1 MAQRTGYF
9 SCSVK
14 KRQTAAT
21 TWLVNSPAFDHQ
33 RAVIDAHQRYI
44 LARPENVTM
53 PEKRRRPQMK
63 NPRIGAMCA
72 AIALVLAVSAC
83 SLLNRSTPTATFKA
97 FFEASKKK
105 DAAGMKKTL
114 SKGTLEMFD
123 KLAKEQN
130 KSTDDMLKEVDK
142 DDNKSE
148 KMPETRNEKINGDTA
163 TLEVKNDKTG
173 KWDTLPFVKENG
185 EWKIALDKFLEDMLK
200 GFSDKL
206 KELK

>member
-1 MAQRTGYF
+1 
-9 SCSVK
+9 
-14 KRQTAAT
+14 
-21 TWLVNSPAFDHQ
+21 
-33 RAVIDAHQRYI
+33 
-44 LARPENVTM
+44 M
-53 PEKRRRPQMK
+53 PEKKRRPQMK
-63 NPRIGAMCA
+63 TLRIGATCV
-72 AIALVLAVSAC
+72 AIALAASAC

-105 DAAGMKKTL
+105 DAAGMKKGL
-114 SKGTLEMFD
+114 SKGTLDMFD

-142 DDNKSE
+142 DDKSE
-148 KMPETRNEKINGDTA
+148 KMPETRNEKIDGDTA

-200 GFSDKL
+200 GLSDKL
-206 KELK
+206 PEIK